1 MTTRREVL
9 KALAATT
16 AIGAAG
22 LAGCTTQA
30 QYGTDCTKLDAEPNY
45 KGWFDDAETYEGTCD
60 FRKEDEVRVLVGAK
74 GKEAY
79 WEFEPA
85 AVAVTP
91 GTTVVWEWTGM
102 GGVHDVVS
110 DGGTFSSGKPHDEKG
125 ETFAFTFD
133 EPGVYRYV
141 CTPHQAMGM
150 KGAVFVA
157 LE

>member
-22 LAGCTTQA
+22 LAGCTSRAAPATN
-30 QYGTDCTKLDAEPNY
+30 CVKLGAEPNY
-45 KGWFDDAETYEGTCD
+45 KGWFDGVETYDGTCD
-60 FRKEDEVRVLVGAK
+60 FRGEDEVRVLVGAK
-74 GKEAY
+74 GTEAY
-79 WEFEPA
+79 WEFLPA

-125 ETFAFTFD
+125 ETFEFTFD